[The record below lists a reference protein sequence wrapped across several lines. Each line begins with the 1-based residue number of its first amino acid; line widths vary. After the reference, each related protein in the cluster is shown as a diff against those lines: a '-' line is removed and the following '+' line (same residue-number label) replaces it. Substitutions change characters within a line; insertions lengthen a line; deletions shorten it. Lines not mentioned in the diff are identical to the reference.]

1 MNDESSWNDRQDDDI
16 RIVIDEKNDENGN
29 EIKISTTS
37 GELLFE
43 GKREDFISIMREVK
57 RNGITNGNEVKA
69 IVESA
74 SI

>member
-1 MNDESSWNDRQDDDI
+1 MNDESSWNDRQNDDI
-16 RIVIDEKNDENGN
+16 RIAIDEKNDENGN

-37 GELLFE
+37 GELLFA

>member
-1 MNDESSWNDRQDDDI
+1 MNDESSWNDRQNDDI
-16 RIVIDEKNDENGN
+16 RIAIDEKNDENGN
-29 EIKISTTS
+29 EIKISTTR
-37 GELLFE
+37 GELLFA